1 MEPTTYFT
9 VPQHPLHQQY
19 HALRAFFV
27 DGLTAAEVA
36 RRFGYTTSTVYS
48 LVRDFKQRL
57 RTQPEADPFFVTRK
71 LGRKPSDDTGTLTH
85 RILALRKQ
93 YLSVPDIKAV
103 LNGQGE
109 SVSERYVY
117 DVISADGFAR
127 LPRRTQAEKSKLTPL
142 AAVAAP
148 PATALVFTPETFSSS
163 QALGSL
169 CLLPYLQRFG
179 IDQLIKTSAYPETAS
194 IDRLSSLLSFV
205 ALKLSNVRRYSADDL
220 WCMDRGLGLFAA
232 LNVLP
237 KAAWFTSYSHR
248 VTRAMNRTLLQ
259 GLHRIWQAQGLL
271 GDTANLDFTTIPY
284 WGDAAHLEN
293 NGSGTRHTALASM
306 LAVLAQEPETGLIT
320 YGDTTIRHQ
329 QQSAV
334 VLEFLDFYRR
344 SGTQDLAYLVF
355 DSKFTTYEN
364 LARLDPEVKFIT
376 IRRRG
381 KQIVA
386 DLDALPSSAWKKVRV
401 PAADG
406 KGRTLRVNDSQV
418 FLRDYGKQVRQIA
431 ITGHGKIK
439 PALLI
444 TNDVERKLE
453 CIIRAYARRW
463 LVEKEIAE
471 QIEFFHLNQL
481 SSSVV
486 IKVDFDLTMSI
497 LTHNL
502 LRLFAQDLPGYE
514 HQTAPTLYKKFLANA
529 GKVEI
534 TSRQV
539 TVMLN
544 KKRTLPHLLT
554 AMTPFQGQK
563 LRLWGNRKMV
573 FVGDTRS

>member
-1 MEPTTYFT
+1 MDPITYFT
-9 VPQHPLHQQY
+9 APQHPLHQQY
-19 HALRAFFV
+19 QALRAFFV
-27 DGLTAAEVA
+27 DGLTAQDIA
-36 RRFGYTTSTVYS
+36 RTFGYTTSTVYS
-48 LVRDFKQRL
+48 LVRDFKKRL
-57 RTQPEADPFFVTRK
+57 RDQPMTDPFFVTRTA
-71 LGRKPSDDTGTLTH
+71 GRKPLDDTGSLNH

-103 LNGQGE
+103 LDSQGT

-127 LPRRTQAEKSKLTPL
+127 LPRRTQTIKSRLTP
-142 AAVAAP
+142 VAAAAAP
-148 PATALVFTPETFSSS
+148 SATKLAFTPETFFSA

-179 IDQLIKTSAYPETAS
+179 IDQLIQTSAYPETAAL
-194 IDRLSSLLSFV
+194 DRVSSLLSFV

-248 VTRAMNRTLLQ
+248 VTRAMNRSF
-259 GLHRIWQAQGLL
+259 LHDLHGIWQAQGLL
-271 GDTANLDFTTIPY
+271 GDTANIDFTTIPY

-293 NGSGTRHTALASM
+293 NWSGTRHTALASM

-320 YGDTTIRHQ
+320 YGATTIRHQ

-344 SGTQDLAYLVF
+344 SGTQELAYLVF

-386 DLDALPSSAWKKVRV
+386 ELDALPASAWKKVRV

-406 KGRTLRVNDSQV
+406 KGRTLRVNDRQV

-463 LVEKEIAE
+463 LVEKDIAE

-497 LTHNL
+497 LAHNL

-514 HQTAPTLYKKFLANA
+514 HQTAPTLYKKFIANA
-529 GKVEI
+529 GSVEI
-534 TSRQV
+534 TPRQV
-539 TVMLN
+539 TVKLN
-544 KKRTLPHLLT
+544 KKERCHIC
-554 AMTPFQGQK
+554 
-563 LRLWGNRKMV
+563 
-573 FVGDTRS
+573 